1 MAEYIKNYLLDLATD
16 KIKSPLALVIKSILY
31 LLSLL
36 YGLGLIVMYCLLK
49 LGLIKQKNAGCKVVS
64 IGNITWGGTGKTPAV
79 AYVVN
84 ILKGTGRKVAILSRG
99 HAPGQITT
107 DETAF
112 LAEEF
117 PGTPILTGRD
127 RVKTAEEAVNSHEAD
142 YVVLDDGFQ
151 HWRLKRDLDIVLIDG
166 FNPFGNK
173 RLIPSG
179 ILREPLSG
187 LKRADIIL
195 LTKTDRLPELAVNGL
210 KQQVARINRDAVIA
224 CSVHQ
229 PIKLVDLDSG
239 ADLGL
244 DFLRHKRACMVSAI
258 GDADYFLKT
267 LQDLGASIEERFSFI
282 DHHVYTDGDFNRILQ
297 KCRDKKL
304 DIIVTTS
311 KDATKI
317 SLLVEKMRVNNKA
330 KVVVVKIGLR
340 ITENEEKLKALL

>member
-1 MAEYIKNYLLDLATD
+1 MKQYLINLATD
-16 KIKSPLALVIKSILY
+16 KAAGPLTWLPKLFLY

-36 YGLGLIVMYCLLK
+36 YGLGLTVMRCLLK
-49 LGLIKQKNAGCKVVS
+49 LGLIKQKSAGCKVIS

-84 ILKGTGRKVAILSRG
+84 ALQETGRKAAILSRG

-117 PGTPILTGRD
+117 PAIPILTGRD
-127 RVKTAEEAVNSHEAD
+127 RVKTAEEAVGKHGVD

-151 HWRLKRDLDIVLIDG
+151 HWGLKRDLDIVLIDS

-179 ILREPLSG
+179 ILREPLSS
-187 LKRADIIL
+187 LKRADAIL
-195 LTKTDRLPELAVNGL
+195 LTKTDRLPEPAVNEL
-210 KQQVARINRDAVIA
+210 KQQVASINQNAVIA
-224 CSVHQ
+224 CCVHK
-229 PIKLVDLDSG
+229 PIKLLDLSSG
-239 ADLGL
+239 TDLGL
-244 DFLRHKRACMVSAI
+244 DFLQHKKTCAVSAI

-267 LQDLGASIEERFSFI
+267 LQDLGGLIEERFSFI
-282 DHHVYTDGDFNRILQ
+282 DHHIYRQQDLDAVMKECNL
-297 KCRDKKL
+297 KK
-304 DIIVTTS
+304 IEVIATTS
-311 KDATKI
+311 KDAVKI
-317 SLLVEKMRVNNKA
+317 SGLVESMPGNLGIRIVI
-330 KVVVVKIGLR
+330 VKIGMK